1 MHYPDSSL
9 SQHEVMRKVVDKNI
23 IDNIA
28 SRIDTL
34 IQEARNHV
42 SRAVNVTEVMTKF
55 EIGRILIEVIQDGE
69 VRATYGKQLLKGISE
84 ILLKRFGSG
93 WSSDTLERCRT
104 FYQVYSKSATPLWKF
119 FEEDKGGERNLELKE
134 KSATPLRK
142 SAQTSPNLLSWSH
155 YLILM
160 RVESDDE
167 RNFYEIE
174 TKKQNWSVRQLQRE
188 VASSLYERLALS
200 RDKDGVMRL
209 AREGQII
216 EKPEDLL
223 KNPLTLE
230 FLGLK
235 QETIYSESKL
245 ETAIINKLQNFMLE
259 LGKGFLFEARQKRFT
274 FDEEHYY
281 VDLVLY
287 NRLLQCYV
295 LIDLKVGRLTHQDL
309 GQMQMYVNYYD
320 RYVKEDFEKPT
331 IGILLCKEKK
341 DTLVE
346 LTLPIDSNIYAQQYA
361 LYLPDKKLLQN
372 KLKEWIGESERV

>member
-1 MHYPDSSL
+1 
-9 SQHEVMRKVVDKNI
+9 MRI
-23 IDNIA
+23 
-28 SRIDTL
+28 
-34 IQEARNHV
+34 
-42 SRAVNVTEVMTKF
+42 
-55 EIGRILIEVIQDGE
+55 
-69 VRATYGKQLLKGISE
+69 
-84 ILLKRFGSG
+84 
-93 WSSDTLERCRT
+93 
-104 FYQVYSKSATPLWKF
+104 
-119 FEEDKGGERNLELKE
+119 
-134 KSATPLRK
+134 
-142 SAQTSPNLLSWSH
+142 
-155 YLILM
+155 
-160 RVESDDE
+160 ESDDE

-174 TKKQNWSVRQLQRE
+174 AKKQNWSVRQLQRE

-235 QETIYSESKL
+235 QEAIYSENKF

-295 LIDLKVGRLTHQDL
+295 LIDLKVGRLTHHDL
-309 GQMQMYVNYYD
+309 GQMQMYVIT
-320 RYVKEDFEKPT
+320 T
-331 IGILLCKEKK
+331 I
-341 DTLVE
+341 DM
-346 LTLPIDSNIYAQQYA
+346 
-361 LYLPDKKLLQN
+361 
-372 KLKEWIGESERV
+372 